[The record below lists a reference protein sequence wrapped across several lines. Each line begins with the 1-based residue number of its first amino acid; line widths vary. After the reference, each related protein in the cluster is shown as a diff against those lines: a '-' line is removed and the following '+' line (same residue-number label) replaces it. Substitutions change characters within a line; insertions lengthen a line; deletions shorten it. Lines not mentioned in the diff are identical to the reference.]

1 MKNTRIIALFGF
13 VALLLIAPLAVSA
26 YAVKT
31 DNSIYI
37 GQEETINGNLY
48 AAGNSITVDGTVTG
62 DVFCAGQT
70 VNINGKVAGDVFC
83 AGEALNITGEIGGSA
98 RVAGNAVNITGTI
111 ARNVQAFGATVN
123 LGPNARVDWDMFIV
137 AAMGDIR
144 GYIGRDLHGA
154 AGNAVIAGK
163 VGGDVKLRLDER
175 IKGEKYGINYSGP
188 RPLRVLSG
196 AEIGG
201 NLFYTAGIKGDISD
215 NARISGETGY
225 SLPKN
230 ITDKKDL
237 AVAAIWSRIVFLFAA
252 LVVGLV
258 LISIGRKQI
267 IILTDLML
275 NEAGTAVGWG
285 IIISLLTPI
294 ICLILVLTLIGIPL
308 ALILLVLWLIVLYLS
323 KIVSSIAIGRVI
335 MKKIREQEK
344 ESLIWAMVLG
354 IVLGYLAFS
363 LPLAGWL
370 ISLAAVWWGFG
381 SLWLYHK
388 KA

>member
-1 MKNTRIIALFGF
+1 MKNTRIIAFFGCTAF
-13 VALLLIAPLAVSA
+13 LLIAPLAVRA

-31 DNSIYI
+31 DNSIYV

-70 VNINGKVAGDVFC
+70 VNINGKVEGDVFC
-83 AGEALNITGEIGGSA
+83 AGEALNIAGEIGGSV
-98 RVAGNAVNITGTI
+98 RVAGNAVNISGMI

-123 LGPNARVDWDMFIV
+123 LGPNARVDWDMFMV
-137 AAMGDIR
+137 AGLGDIR

-154 AGNAVIAGK
+154 AGNTVIAGK

-188 RPLRVLSG
+188 KPLRVLSG

-201 NLFYTAGIKGDISD
+201 NLFYTAGIRGDISD
-215 NARISGETGY
+215 NARIGGETGY
-225 SLPKN
+225 GLPKN
-230 ITDKKDL
+230 TGQKDM
-237 AVAAIWSRIVFLFAA
+237 AAAAIWSRIVLLFAA

-258 LISIGRKQI
+258 LISIGRRQI
-267 IILTDLML
+267 ITLTDLML

-308 ALILLVLWLIVLYLS
+308 ALILLVLWLIALYLS

-354 IVLGYLAFS
+354 IVLGYLVFS
-363 LPLAGWL
+363 LPIAGWL
-370 ISLAAVWWGFG
+370 VSLAAVWWGIG

-388 KA
+388 KV